1 VWDKHSAVT
10 HDVRSI
16 APWATTAASL
26 LAPWATAAA
35 SLAEN
40 VIIIQK
46 KKKERGRGQGSEEEV
61 VNVRS
66 SAGFRLVRGN
76 TLILIS
82 LNCHI
87 CKYIVLV

>member
-46 KKKERGRGQGSEEEV
+46 KEEREGKRTRE
-61 VNVRS
+61 
-66 SAGFRLVRGN
+66 
-76 TLILIS
+76 
-82 LNCHI
+82 
-87 CKYIVLV
+87 